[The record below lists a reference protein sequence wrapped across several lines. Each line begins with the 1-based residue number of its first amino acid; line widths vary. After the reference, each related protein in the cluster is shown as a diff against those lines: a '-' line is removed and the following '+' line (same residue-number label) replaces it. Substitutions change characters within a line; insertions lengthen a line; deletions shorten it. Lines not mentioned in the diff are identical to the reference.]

1 MTKLEEKLID
11 EINGHKFSYDY
22 DDFRKG
28 YNSGLNVAI
37 ETINQYNII
46 TAPKSIKL
54 SEIVERLNKNIIEGS
69 TISLRRHDNEI
80 DVWEYYKISDDEEET
95 NSSTFIF
102 KIDSNSII
110 KMIARDDRIPK
121 WLYTLWIAGTIIE
134 DDLEECDE

>member
-1 MTKLEEKLID
+1 MKKLID
-11 EINGHKFSYDY
+11 EIHELKDYENYDY
-22 DDFRKG
+22 DQ
-28 YNSGLNVAI
+28 AI
-37 ETINQYNII
+37 TDVEILLNQYNII

-80 DVWEYYKISDDEEET
+80 DVWEYYKISDDEEKT
-95 NSSTFIF
+95 NGSTFIF

-121 WLYTLWIAGTIIE
+121 WLYTLWIAGTEII
-134 DDLEECDE
+134 DDLERDE